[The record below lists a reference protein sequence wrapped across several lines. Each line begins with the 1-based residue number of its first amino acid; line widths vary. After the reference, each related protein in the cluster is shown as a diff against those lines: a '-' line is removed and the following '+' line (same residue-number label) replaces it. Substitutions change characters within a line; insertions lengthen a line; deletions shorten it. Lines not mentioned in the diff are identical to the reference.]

1 MDFKSRS
8 NKYRKK
14 QSADTQ
20 RELGVI
26 QIDESMMNI
35 FCSYAISENMTIHKY
50 GLSSLYSLLTFIDES
65 YFDKNIKLTMKYNFA
80 KKAVEIR
87 LSGIHDRQLIL
98 SDINR
103 FIDVT
108 PILAD
113 PQSSRELS
121 NDEVKYVESIVGDFL
136 NNVYINKHIGQ
147 WINLVEEYKS
157 ANYRDR
163 NQFLPQIRKAAT
175 DLLYQFRKNDTDKD
189 TADTLFRLTDMEA
202 NVVDIHREITK
213 PSFKLVTG
221 MQGMNAMLGG
231 GLEPGCVYSF
241 FGLPGE
247 GKTVTLENL
256 FYQVWKHNRG
266 YECKDKTKRP
276 CIVFLTMEN
285 YVRQTVAALYHIITQ
300 GKNLRDCETAQE
312 AIDEFKSHAFEF
324 DQDNPNSIEMVIKFK
339 PVHSVTTNYMYE
351 LVENLSDE
359 GYEVIC
365 FFQDYVKRILPIMNT
380 GDPYQ
385 DLGNIINDFR
395 TFAILNKIPV
405 VTASQLNRDAAKLID
420 EGRNMNKLDLVK
432 KLGRANIGESSRMN
446 ENLDGTF
453 IIAPEFDSDG
463 NRYMGIKL
471 AKKRYEIA
479 PTAPMAIYQPFYPG
493 APIAMVEDVYESMPV
508 YRESLMRDAE
518 EIRKSFGNV
527 ERVSINKT
535 VKALE
540 GLTNIM
546 ANKYTIPGSVILP
559 PKVED
564 KKADNTEPKYGMKYE
579 RKPLEVVSFQ
589 DESKNKWMA

>member
-189 TADTLFRLTDMEA
+189 TADTLFRLTDMES

-221 MQGMNAMLGG
+221 MQGMSAMLGG

-241 FGLPGE
+241 F
-247 GKTVTLENL
+247 
-256 FYQVWKHNRG
+256 
-266 YECKDKTKRP
+266 
-276 CIVFLTMEN
+276 
-285 YVRQTVAALYHIITQ
+285 
-300 GKNLRDCETAQE
+300 
-312 AIDEFKSHAFEF
+312 
-324 DQDNPNSIEMVIKFK
+324 
-339 PVHSVTTNYMYE
+339 
-351 LVENLSDE
+351 
-359 GYEVIC
+359 
-365 FFQDYVKRILPIMNT
+365 
-380 GDPYQ
+380 
-385 DLGNIINDFR
+385 
-395 TFAILNKIPV
+395 
-405 VTASQLNRDAAKLID
+405 
-420 EGRNMNKLDLVK
+420 
-432 KLGRANIGESSRMN
+432 
-446 ENLDGTF
+446 
-453 IIAPEFDSDG
+453 
-463 NRYMGIKL
+463 
-471 AKKRYEIA
+471 
-479 PTAPMAIYQPFYPG
+479 
-493 APIAMVEDVYESMPV
+493 
-508 YRESLMRDAE
+508 
-518 EIRKSFGNV
+518 
-527 ERVSINKT
+527 
-535 VKALE
+535 
-540 GLTNIM
+540 
-546 ANKYTIPGSVILP
+546 
-559 PKVED
+559 
-564 KKADNTEPKYGMKYE
+564 
-579 RKPLEVVSFQ
+579 
-589 DESKNKWMA
+589 